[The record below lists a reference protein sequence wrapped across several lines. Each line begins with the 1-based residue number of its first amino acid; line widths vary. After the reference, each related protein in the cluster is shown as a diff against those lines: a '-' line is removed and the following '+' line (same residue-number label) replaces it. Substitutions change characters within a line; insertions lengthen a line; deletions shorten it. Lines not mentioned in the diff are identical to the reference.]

1 LPKNNTPDS
10 NNIQNQRAFYSAE
23 DQHMV
28 VYIYQ
33 DEDAQVS
40 SPVQFKADEGQMTFV
55 LTGQIFRGM
64 GVFGIG

>member
-1 LPKNNTPDS
+1 
-10 NNIQNQRAFYSAE
+10 
-23 DQHMV
+23 MV